1 MRAINVFFSDV
12 DCRAGQLQRQHVHP
26 PRPLP
31 VEAAQPRQPPS
42 RGSAVAQANTI
53 QQDCLSTHLFSTGDA
68 IRSTGGHASWRA
80 AAAGSLERWWSAAQ
94 CAAAILEDPATTPA
108 SWHQRFQRE
117 VLQKLPCFGPCLRT
131 RSYHMVSAW
140 EVLRHR
146 LQLRLRAGGSA
157 TNAVS
162 RRIPPRLQGAPNKR
176 KLATSDTFEDALRM
190 LEARHEK
197 EVHDRTAHEAVA
209 KASRKPFRTKS

>member
-1 MRAINVFFSDV
+1 
-12 DCRAGQLQRQHVHP
+12 
-26 PRPLP
+26 
-31 VEAAQPRQPPS
+31 
-42 RGSAVAQANTI
+42 
-53 QQDCLSTHLFSTGDA
+53 
-68 IRSTGGHASWRA
+68 
-80 AAAGSLERWWSAAQ
+80 
-94 CAAAILEDPATTPA
+94 
-108 SWHQRFQRE
+108 
-117 VLQKLPCFGPCLRT
+117 
-131 RSYHMVSAW
+131 MVSAW

-197 EVHDRTAHEAVA
+197 EVHDLTIQH
-209 KASRKPFRTKS
+209 TKQLQKLRANHQDEVVKLCEQCERPWFWTVSPSID